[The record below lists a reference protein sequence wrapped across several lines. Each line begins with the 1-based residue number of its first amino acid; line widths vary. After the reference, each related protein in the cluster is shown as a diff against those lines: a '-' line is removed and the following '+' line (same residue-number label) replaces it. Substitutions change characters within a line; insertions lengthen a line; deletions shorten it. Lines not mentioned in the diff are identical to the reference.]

1 MHIFDLWRLY
11 FGAPLHGHGPLNGH
25 GWRQP
30 AAPAVTM
37 AKSAAAAP
45 PINSPMDQAASI
57 MPEASPPAGRASD
70 DGGIAV
76 DVHAEDPIV
85 EPSNKRPR
93 PCHDDD
99 DDDDDIAT
107 NAETEKPAATA
118 AAVDV
123 ATAAIVGDSS
133 DDSHPR
139 QFKML
144 PFYGEHKRAV
154 SSVSFAP
161 TISSSSS
168 TGAMSYNSNATQVPI
183 LCASASADGCA
194 KVWDITQ
201 SMNSSPSSSSKI
213 MNNKDVDPSDAQAS
227 SSGSACTKLDPKIT
241 LIGHSRGI
249 NGELLFICIS
259 SPLFRFNYT

>member
-1 MHIFDLWRLY
+1 MASRNISKIDWCTALQI
-11 FGAPLHGHGPLNGH
+11 FGA
-25 GWRQP
+25 R
-30 AAPAVTM
+30 AAPCIGGNG
-37 AKSAAAAP
+37 KIRSRRPPP
-45 PINSPMDQAASI
+45 PINSPIMDQAASI
-57 MPEASPPAGRASD
+57 MPEATPPAGRASD

-93 PCHDDD
+93 PCHDA
-99 DDDDDIAT
+99 DDIAT
-107 NAETEKPAATA
+107 NAEAETETPAATAA

-133 DDSHPR
+133 DDNSRPR

-161 TISSSSS
+161 TRTTASSA
-168 TGAMSYNSNATQVPI
+168 GAMSYNSNATQVPI

-201 SMNSSPSSSSKI
+201 SMNSSSSLSSSSSEI
-213 MNNKDVDPSDAQAS
+213 MKNKGVYPSDNNSGKLAQAS
-227 SSGSACTKLDPKIT
+227 SSNTACTKLDPKIT
-241 LIGHSRGI
+241 LIGHNRGI
-249 NGELLFICIS
+249 NGEF
-259 SPLFRFNYT
+259 YY